1 MQKERSIFKM
11 KQQDKLKQAITII
24 NQQNVVLKVI
34 LGSMDMD
41 GNIEL
46 HLRKQGLIEIIE
58 ESQNFMSV
66 TRKDTK

>member
-1 MQKERSIFKM
+1 M